1 MTPVAFRF
9 QLADLTATQ
18 PIRSGRRVMLRM
30 VVQLSL
36 VGQTMRNNFSGVG
49 EAQDDSQGE
58 KSQVVPGRE
67 AHGV

>member
-1 MTPVAFRF
+1 
-9 QLADLTATQ
+9 
-18 PIRSGRRVMLRM
+18 MLRM

-36 VGQTMRNNFSGVG
+36 VSHTMRNNFSGVG

-58 KSQVVPGRE
+58 NSQVVPGRE